1 MPRRMQYIV
10 AMTMVAAGAT
20 AQVRLPSVPLPALTP
35 QTLPQTLDQVESQSL
50 DRLSALRH
58 LEIGR
63 LIRGNSRI
71 VDADPNGEPVV
82 RSEILG
88 LAPADA
94 ALDHARS
101 IGFVVDREQN
111 IGAMN
116 IRLVVFRAP
125 QGMSTKKALRTLRE
139 ADPGGSYDYNHIYS
153 AGGTIGGGA
162 LSRGGGTLSR
172 GGGETP
178 DAQGRD
184 ASTSLPPAA
193 DPAQSRV
200 RVGLLDSGVDVT
212 HPVFRDSAIHAWGC
226 ASRRVPAAHGTAVA
240 SLLIGRSDVF
250 HGVHPDAELYAAD
263 VYCGRPTGGA
273 VDTLVAAFGW
283 MVEERV
289 PVINVSL
296 VGPKNAML
304 ERVIGD
310 LIARGYVIVAAV
322 GNDGPAAPPLYP
334 ASYEH
339 VVGVTAVDAH
349 RRVLIEAAR
358 GPQVMFA
365 SPGADLAAA
374 GTDHTYAAVRGTSFA
389 APFVAALLA
398 SGLRHPDSA
407 DAAAAVEQLAKTA
420 IDLGPPGRD
429 LTYGFGLVGA
439 DYRIDPAPL
448 IRR

>member
-1 MPRRMQYIV
+1 MPRRMQYFV
-10 AMTMVAAGAT
+10 AMTMIAAGAT
-20 AQVRLPSVPLPALTP
+20 AQVRLPTVPLPALTQ
-35 QTLPQTLDQVESQSL
+35 QTLPQTLDQVQSQSL

-63 LIRGNSRI
+63 LIRGNFRV

-82 RSEILG
+82 RNEILG
-88 LAPADA
+88 LAPTDA
-94 ALDHARS
+94 ALDYARS

-139 ADPGGSYDYNHIYS
+139 ADPGASYDYNHIYS
-153 AGGTIGGGA
+153 GGGA
-162 LSRGGGTLSR
+162 TGGRTLSR
-172 GGGETP
+172 GGGETTDP
-178 DAQGRD
+178 KGRD
-184 ASTSLPPAA
+184 TSTSLPSAA
-193 DPAQSRV
+193 DPARSRV
-200 RVGLLDSGVDVT
+200 RIGLLDSGIDVT
-212 HPVFRDSAIHAWGC
+212 HPVFRDSVIHAWGC
-226 ASRRVPAAHGTAVA
+226 ASRSVPAAHGTAVA

-304 ERVIGD
+304 ETVVGD
-310 LIARGYVIVAAV
+310 LIAGGYVIVAAV

-334 ASYEH
+334 ASYQH

-349 RRVLIEAAR
+349 RQVLIEAAR

-374 GTDHTYAAVRGTSFA
+374 GSDHTYAAVRGTSFA

>member
-1 MPRRMQYIV
+1 MPGSAQYIL
-10 AMTMVAAGAT
+10 AMTMVAAAAT
-20 AQVRLPSVPLPALTP
+20 AQVRLPAIPLPALPP
-35 QTLPQTLDQVESQSL
+35 QTLPQTLDQVQSQSL

-63 LIRGNSRI
+63 LIRGNPRI
-71 VDADPNGEPVV
+71 VDADPSGEPVV

-88 LAPADA
+88 LAPTDA
-94 ALDHARS
+94 ALVHARS
-101 IGFVVDREQN
+101 LGFIVDREQT

-116 IRLVVFRAP
+116 FRMTVFRTP
-125 QGMSTKKALRTLRE
+125 PGMSTKKALRTLRE
-139 ADPGGSYDYNHIYS
+139 ADPSGSYDYNHIYS
-153 AGGTIGGGA
+153 GGGA
-162 LSRGGGTLSR
+162 AGGAPSRAL
-172 GGGETP
+172 GESTEP
-178 DAQGRD
+178 TGQDA
-184 ASTSLPPAA
+184 
-193 DPAQSRV
+193 PAQSRV
-200 RVGLLDSGVDVT
+200 RIGLLDSGVDAT
-212 HPVFRDSAIHAWGC
+212 HPVFRDSLIRAWGC
-226 ASRRVPAAHGTAVA
+226 DNHAVPAAHGTAVA
-240 SLLIGRSDVF
+240 SLLVGRSEVF

-283 MVEERV
+283 MVQERV

-304 ERVIGD
+304 ERVIAD
-310 LIARGYVIVAAV
+310 LIAAGYIVVAAV

-334 ASYEH
+334 ASYQH

-349 RRVLIEAAR
+349 RQVLVEAAH

-374 GTDHTYAAVRGTSFA
+374 GSNHGYAAVRGTSFA

-398 SGLRHPDSA
+398 PGLTAPNPA
-407 DAAAAVEQLAKTA
+407 DAAAAIDALAKTA
-420 IDLGPPGRD
+420 VDLGPPGRD

-439 DYRIDPAPL
+439 DYRVDPAPL
-448 IRR
+448 VPR